1 MHALTRGDLRTAAH
15 DNLLVL
21 VGGTAA
27 VLVWAHWAYRSAR
40 GLRTR
45 LRAPGRAWTVALVA
59 AVIAFTVLRNT
70 PAGAPL
76 AP

>member
-15 DNLLVL
+15 DNVLVL
-21 VGGTAA
+21 AGCTAA
-27 VLVWAHWAYRSAR
+27 VLVWAHWSYRSAR
-40 GLRTR
+40 GRRTR

-59 AVIAFTVLRNT
+59 AVLAFTVLRNT
-70 PAGAPL
+70 PAGAFL